1 MQHVLKRLLYVSK
14 EEGGGEEL
22 NPGEF
27 LVSKQT
33 QKLHIFPPY
42 GSSYISLNVDDRYD
56 WEKHPRGSE
65 SVAVDTAIGTG
76 YLHIVRLAIF
86 NVNLF

>member
-1 MQHVLKRLLYVSK
+1 MSYECVQIGSLDDVQHVLKRLLYVSK
-14 EEGGGEEL
+14 EDGFVEEL

-65 SVAVDTAIGTG
+65 RVLYI
-76 YLHIVRLAIF
+76 LP
-86 NVNLF
+86 